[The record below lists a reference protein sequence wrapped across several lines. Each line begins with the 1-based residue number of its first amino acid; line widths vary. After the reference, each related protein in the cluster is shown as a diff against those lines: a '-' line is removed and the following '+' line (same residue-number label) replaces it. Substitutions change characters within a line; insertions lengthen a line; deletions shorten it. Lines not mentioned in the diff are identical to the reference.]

1 MSPRHVIRLLW
12 HSINGRK
19 KLCGL
24 RFHVFSKKALPEEAV
39 DHDEEEAGHGQKKSD
54 APSLGIGHAAHDVRH
69 EGPAENGRTM
79 QEAPSL
85 VFSPRPRM
93 ARAKWVGYMID
104 IRTTEIMQPDLA

>member
-1 MSPRHVIRLLW
+1 
-12 HSINGRK
+12 
-19 KLCGL
+19 
-24 RFHVFSKKALPEEAV
+24 
-39 DHDEEEAGHGQKKSD
+39 
-54 APSLGIGHAAHDVRH
+54 
-69 EGPAENGRTM
+69 M